1 MASLG
6 DNITALAVRGSF
18 DDCQRLVKQAF
29 ADDDLRKHVW
39 LTPANSINLGRLLPQ
54 VSYYFVLAG
63 LAHERQPLIVSVP
76 SGNFGNLTAGLM
88 ARRIGLPVRRWVAA
102 TNVNDVV
109 PTYLRSGQYRPRA
122 SVRTVANAMD
132 VGDPSNFERIR
143 SMYAGDLEAL
153 RLDLSGAAFDDERVI
168 AEIGEVYRRHDY
180 LLDPHGAIA
189 WLGLTDALAND
200 PDATGVFLAT
210 AHPAKFREVV
220 EPAIRTSLP
229 LPSMLAGGDCPSS
242 SPDVHGCRVQ
252 RPRGVAARMT
262 GPPAETFRPV
272 ARELPPREAIPASYR
287 WDLSAI
293 CRDWDDWSRSYDEL
307 ERGIEAFAALKGTL
321 ASGAEALMAA
331 FRAMDATG
339 ALSYRVWYFASL
351 HYDQDQRDN
360 DANARR
366 PQVQILF
373 ARLQQAGA
381 WFNPELLSIPRD
393 EVRRWLD
400 TSSALA
406 VYRFAI
412 ESLFHEQEH
421 VLDERG
427 ERLMSFASRYDSA
440 PHDSYAAL
448 TTADMQSPSI
458 ALASGERVTLTYGQ
472 YRALLETNRRQED
485 REAAYRAF
493 NGAYAQHQN
502 TYAALYNAVLQR
514 DWFHARARGYA
525 STLEAALHGNSIPT
539 SVVDNL
545 ISVTKAGV
553 EPLRRYHQLRRRVLG
568 LDTYRLF
575 DVFVPLVDHRA
586 HYRYDEVGRWIVD
599 SVAPLGRAYQED
611 VETALAGGW
620 IDVFENKGK
629 RSGAYSAPVYGSH
642 PFMLLN
648 YNETLDAVF
657 TLAHEMGHS
666 MHTVLSHQAQPF
678 VYAGY
683 TIFVAEVPS
692 TLSEALFLDLML
704 DRATNRDERIVL
716 LQHAIDSIASTF
728 YAQVLFADFELAG
741 ASSRRARSAGDSRG
755 AEHDLRDAA
764 ARVLR
769 RCSRRRRTVSGHV
782 GAHPAFFSARR
793 TTSTNTRPALPQ
805 RRC

>member
-1 MASLG
+1 
-6 DNITALAVRGSF
+6 
-18 DDCQRLVKQAF
+18 
-29 ADDDLRKHVW
+29 
-39 LTPANSINLGRLLPQ
+39 
-54 VSYYFVLAG
+54 
-63 LAHERQPLIVSVP
+63 
-76 SGNFGNLTAGLM
+76 
-88 ARRIGLPVRRWVAA
+88 
-102 TNVNDVV
+102 
-109 PTYLRSGQYRPRA
+109 
-122 SVRTVANAMD
+122 
-132 VGDPSNFERIR
+132 
-143 SMYAGDLEAL
+143 
-153 RLDLSGAAFDDERVI
+153 
-168 AEIGEVYRRHDY
+168 
-180 LLDPHGAIA
+180 
-189 WLGLTDALAND
+189 
-200 PDATGVFLAT
+200 
-210 AHPAKFREVV
+210 
-220 EPAIRTSLP
+220 
-229 LPSMLAGGDCPSS
+229 
-242 SPDVHGCRVQ
+242 
-252 RPRGVAARMT
+252 MT

-525 STLEAALHGNSIPT
+525 STLDAALHGNSIPT

-728 YAQVLFADFELAG
+728 YAQVLFADFELQAHRLVEHDQPVTAEALNTIYATLLHEYYG
-741 ASSRRARSAGDSRG
+741 DVLDDEELSRVTWARIPHFFSTPYYVYQYATCFATTAVLMRGLRSPDPATRENGVERYLALLSAGGSDYPMNLLARAGVDLSQPAAVQSVSEQLDRLVTQLEDELGRG
-755 AEHDLRDAA
+755 
-764 ARVLR
+764 
-769 RCSRRRRTVSGHV
+769 
-782 GAHPAFFSARR
+782 
-793 TTSTNTRPALPQ
+793 
-805 RRC
+805 